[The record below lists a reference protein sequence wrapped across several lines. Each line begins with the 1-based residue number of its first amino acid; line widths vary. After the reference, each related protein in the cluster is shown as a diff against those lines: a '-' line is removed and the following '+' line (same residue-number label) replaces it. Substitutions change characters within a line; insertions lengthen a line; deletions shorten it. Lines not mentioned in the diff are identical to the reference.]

1 MSKKNSTQHSAGNT
15 MKPSLNDFTVEY
27 DVITYQINQHVI
39 KSGVIHKHCLV
50 WDIPTWEQAR
60 LILAKLNIKS
70 ANIYQRVNHY
80 GSDQEAQ
87 ERRISSLADTGMM
100 TSIDLAQP
108 ASKESGGVAL

>member
-1 MSKKNSTQHSAGNT
+1 
-15 MKPSLNDFTVEY
+15 MKPLLKNLTIEY
-27 DVITYQINQHVI
+27 DVITYQINQKVI
-39 KSGVIHKHCLV
+39 RSDAIQHQPLV
-50 WDIPTWEQAR
+50 WDIPSLDQAR
-60 LILAKLNIKS
+60 LILSQININGAQISKQVE
-70 ANIYQRVNHY
+70 YY